1 LWQPLGGCPLI
12 ETYIYDFDK
21 RKTLIMRK
29 KLRLVFLV
37 VVLTPTLIF
46 AQTKSRK
53 WGLGLSGDFV
63 DYSALASGSG
73 SAPLDR
79 NNFNRGG
86 KLTVSRYLNRH
97 FVAFTS
103 ASVANLDNANIP
115 SVTLAP
121 GLRNFLDWDFG
132 LQYKIVSS
140 LVKEDSFTIDPYLFA
155 SGGYNVFSQSGGM
168 LYSGGL
174 GLKVWFK
181 RDFALHFQTSYNA
194 TPSIE
199 NATSFLQHSVGLYHT
214 IRSRDKIE
222 PPKPPTPDTLVAFV
236 EPKPQIDTLIAFV
249 VPKPKDP
256 DPLPPIEVPTAFK
269 DWSFDATG
277 IKFEFGKS
285 TFTKPALNVMKA
297 LADSIKSL
305 PDSLQFEVD
314 AHTDSVDTY
323 AYNVTLSKARAQA
336 VVDYLVK
343 SGIRREKLHPF
354 AWGEIRPMAT
364 NSTAEGRQLN
374 RRVEIHLYG
383 KSPLNIERRMVY
395 RDTGKSG
402 TKETLSVSPT
412 DTEIKLI
419 QGLK

>member
-1 LWQPLGGCPLI
+1 
-12 ETYIYDFDK
+12 
-21 RKTLIMRK
+21 MRK
-29 KLRLVFLV
+29 KLRLVLLV
-37 VVLTPTLIF
+37 VILTPTVIL

-79 NNFNRGG
+79 SNFNRGG

-115 SVTLAP
+115 AVSLPAGV
-121 GLRNFLDWDFG
+121 RNFLDWDLG
-132 LQYKIVSS
+132 IQYKIVSS
-140 LVKEDSFTIDPYLFA
+140 LVKSDSFTVDPYLFA
-155 SGGYNVFSQSGGM
+155 SGGYNVFSQAGGM
-168 LYSGGL
+168 LYSGGI
-174 GLKVWFK
+174 GLKLWFK

-194 TPSIE
+194 VPSVE
-199 NATSFLQHSVGLYHT
+199 NATAFLQHSVGLYHT
-214 IRSRDKIE
+214 IRSRDKVE
-222 PPKPPTPDTLVAFV
+222 PPKPPAPDTLIAFV

-249 VPKPKDP
+249 EPKPEPKE
-256 DPLPPIEVPTAFK
+256 DPLPPVEIPVAFK
-269 DWSFDATG
+269 DWKFDATG
-277 IKFEFGKS
+277 IKFEFGKA
-285 TFTKPALNVMKA
+285 TFTKPALSTMKA
-297 LADSIKSL
+297 LADSIKAL
-305 PDSLQFEVD
+305 PDSLEFEID

-354 AWGEIRPMAT
+354 GWGEIRPMAT
-364 NSTAEGRQLN
+364 NSTAEGRQKN
-374 RRVEIHLYG
+374 RRVEVHLFG
-383 KSPLNIERRMVY
+383 KSPLNTERRMVY

-412 DTEIKLI
+412 DTVIKEV
-419 QGLK
+419 QGLE